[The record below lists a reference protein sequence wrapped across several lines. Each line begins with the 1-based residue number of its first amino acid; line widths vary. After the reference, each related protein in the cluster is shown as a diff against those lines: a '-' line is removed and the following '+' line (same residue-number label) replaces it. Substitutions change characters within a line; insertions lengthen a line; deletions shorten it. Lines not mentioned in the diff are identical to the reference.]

1 LRGLRVFCYGFFWRS
16 AAITSTLAQSET
28 GFNISLFSREGISMN
43 HKKCSNCGFI
53 NFLSAET
60 CRKCETSLD
69 AVGHP
74 ETYGQPTPGYSYGYQ
89 NQPQPHAARK
99 SGNATLIKVLAGVGA
114 LLVLA
119 VIAVG
124 VVSVVLVA
132 KSHSRVAWQEFQ
144 PGEQGLSVMMPG
156 PPTAHEPVVTPLS
169 IGEMKNYMYTST
181 VIGQGSVLF
190 GMVVFPANFDNLK
203 IADKV
208 LDGELD
214 NMLKGS
220 DSTLVSKSGFDEG
233 EIKGLAFEFKPPG
246 NVIPRVD
253 RGFGKMYLTKNRLYF
268 LTIVAKDN
276 SELFAGKEKFLK
288 PTIPL
293 W

>member
-1 LRGLRVFCYGFFWRS
+1 
-16 AAITSTLAQSET
+16 
-28 GFNISLFSREGISMN
+28 MN
-43 HKKCSNCGFI
+43 NKKCPNCGFI

-69 AVGHP
+69 AVGNP
-74 ETYGQPTPGYSYGYQ
+74 EAYGQQADGSGYSYQY
-89 NQPQPHAARK
+89 QPQPYAAQK

-114 LLVLA
+114 LIVFA

-124 VVSVVLVA
+124 VVGVVLVLR
-132 KSHSRVAWQEFQ
+132 SHSKIVWQEFR
-144 PGEQGLSVMMPG
+144 PGEPGLSVTMPG
-156 PPTAHEPVVTPLS
+156 APTAHEPVVTPLA

-181 VIGQGSVLF
+181 IIGQGSALF
-190 GMVVFPANFDNLK
+190 GMVVFPTNFDNTK

-208 LDGELD
+208 LEGELD
-214 NMLKGS
+214 NMLKRS
-220 DSTLVSKSGFDEG
+220 DSTLVSKSRFDEA
-233 EIKGLAFEFKPPG
+233 EVKGLSFEFKPPG
-246 NVIPRVD
+246 NVTPRVD